1 MQSTALG
8 KGLLICTKEF
18 MGSTGGYILDI
29 YSAILSGCGCPREPI
44 IALGSCQ
51 GIFISGGFQGI
62 FGARNFGVKEF
73 AGKEITVSKFSQP
86 AIFGPRN

>member
-8 KGLLICTKEF
+8 KGLLICAKEF
-18 MGSTGGYILDI
+18 MGSTSGYILDI
-29 YSAILSGCGCPREPI
+29 FSAILSGTVA
-44 IALGSCQ
+44 ALGSCQ
-51 GIFISGGFQGI
+51 EIFISGGFQGI
-62 FGARNFGVKEF
+62 FGARNFWAKEF